1 MTLIGYIKSSLDT
14 IIEILVDEKLSEY
27 EKQKENK
34 PQEYETVLIKY
45 ESDIRGHIK
54 IEHQLKLYAESLQSD
69 IEDLEKENK
78 RLLNKLNYYK
88 KKGNILDDKDFE
100 DESNYKSNKS
110 KILNENSKDDEMN
123 EIKLELKNNLILL
136 KSYEEQNLKLSNVEK
151 RLKNLL
157 VKKEKEY
164 LDNEK
169 KLKEEIKI
177 LNKKIIHYEEKLK
190 KISNL
195 GNVSFNNSSNAIKPS
210 SSSTAHKEENSNVYS
225 GGRSAN
231 HSNRKNSS
239 TSLSASSS
247 IDKIERYLK
256 NKILNKN
263 SKFNHNQ
270 NIINNMKKGKIQNQS
285 LLSKRNDEFFSKL
298 LMNESDINSSSQKKK
313 FHNRHRSL
321 ENNNKLLRNKHS
333 SIFKDIINSSVNNSK
348 LNTHRNGNNNSRKN
362 SNNSNIRNNSKNEHI
377 EMVNNINIYTNTL
390 KQDNHNV
397 YYKTNIANSSNNSNT
412 NKNIVNHIYN
422 NNSNNSNRN
431 NQEKLKPVNS
441 TNLF

>member
-151 RLKNLL
+151 R
-157 VKKEKEY
+157 
-164 LDNEK
+164 
-169 KLKEEIKI
+169 
-177 LNKKIIHYEEKLK
+177 
-190 KISNL
+190 
-195 GNVSFNNSSNAIKPS
+195 
-210 SSSTAHKEENSNVYS
+210 
-225 GGRSAN
+225 
-231 HSNRKNSS
+231 
-239 TSLSASSS
+239 
-247 IDKIERYLK
+247 
-256 NKILNKN
+256 
-263 SKFNHNQ
+263 
-270 NIINNMKKGKIQNQS
+270 
-285 LLSKRNDEFFSKL
+285 
-298 LMNESDINSSSQKKK
+298 
-313 FHNRHRSL
+313 
-321 ENNNKLLRNKHS
+321 
-333 SIFKDIINSSVNNSK
+333 
-348 LNTHRNGNNNSRKN
+348 
-362 SNNSNIRNNSKNEHI
+362 
-377 EMVNNINIYTNTL
+377 
-390 KQDNHNV
+390 
-397 YYKTNIANSSNNSNT
+397 
-412 NKNIVNHIYN
+412 
-422 NNSNNSNRN
+422 
-431 NQEKLKPVNS
+431 
-441 TNLF
+441 